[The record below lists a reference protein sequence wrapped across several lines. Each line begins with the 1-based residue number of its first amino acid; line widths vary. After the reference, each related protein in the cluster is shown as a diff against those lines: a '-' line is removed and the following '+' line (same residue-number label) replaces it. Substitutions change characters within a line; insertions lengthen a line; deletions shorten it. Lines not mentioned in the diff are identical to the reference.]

1 MELNIRGLKKRYG
14 DVTVFDHFDCSLFG
28 CAVNVVFGPSG
39 AGKTTL
45 LRLVMGLARP
55 DAGDLS
61 SLSDLKVGAVF
72 QEDRLC
78 DNLSPVS
85 NVKLVAPSVS
95 REAIQRALSS
105 VGLGSCLDKPAR
117 ELSGGMRRRVALI
130 RALLSDYDL
139 LLLDE
144 PFKGLD
150 ETTKETV
157 ITYTRGMTAG
167 RTVLL
172 VTHDRQ
178 EALAMDARR
187 IITVKTEGPET
198 G

>member
-1 MELNIRGLKKRYG
+1 
-14 DVTVFDHFDCSLFG
+14 
-28 CAVNVVFGPSG
+28 VNVVFGPSG

-105 VGLGSCLDKPAR
+105 VGSR
-117 ELSGGMRRRVALI
+117 
-130 RALLSDYDL
+130 
-139 LLLDE
+139 LLLDSLRGTVGGHAATCVHCQGACCTTDDLMSSMNV
-144 PFKGLD
+144 KRTGQ
-150 ETTKETV
+150 TTKESV
-157 ITYTRGMTAG
+157 ITLPGDDGSGIRA
-167 RTVLL
+167 
-172 VTHDRQ
+172 
-178 EALAMDARR
+178 AW
-187 IITVKTEGPET
+187 
-198 G
+198 